1 MRLVNKPGSAAATI
15 RSRSRSR
22 LRARTR
28 EAIHGYI
35 FMSPAILGLLIF
47 LLGPIVVSLY
57 LSFTRYDLLTSAEWI
72 GFENYV
78 TMFKDPLFWQ
88 ALKVSAIYSV
98 ASVPLGLALA
108 LVAAVLLDQKLRG
121 IAIFRSIYYLP
132 TVISGVGVAMLWRWM
147 FNSQYGV
154 INVLLGYV
162 GINGPSWITDERWAL
177 PALIVASLWGI
188 GGTMLIF
195 LAGLQG
201 IPGELYEA
209 AEIDGAGRLRQF
221 LAITLP
227 MISHVTFF
235 NLVLGIIGALQNFT
249 DAFVMTGGG
258 PNNATLYLTL
268 YLYRNAFQYLNMGFA
283 SAVAWV
289 LFLIV
294 LALTLAVFRSSPLW
308 VFYENEQRRSA

>member
-1 MRLVNKPGSAAATI
+1 MGVVHKQDSAAQLRDAP
-15 RSRSRSR
+15 RSR

-35 FMSPAILGLLIF
+35 FMLPAILGLLIF
-47 LLGPIVVSLY
+47 MLGPIVVSLY
-57 LSFTRYDLLTSAEWI
+57 LSFTRYDLLTEPEWI
-72 GFENYV
+72 GLGNYA
-78 TMFKDPLFWQ
+78 TLFKDPLFWQ
-88 ALKVSAIYSV
+88 ALRVSAIYSV

-108 LVAAVLLDQKLRG
+108 LVAAVLVNQKLRG
-121 IAIFRSIYYLP
+121 ITIFRSIYYLP

-147 FNSQYGV
+147 FNSEYGV
-154 INVLLGYV
+154 INVLLSYV
-162 GINGPSWITDERWAL
+162 GIDGPAWITDERWAL

-201 IPGELYEA
+201 IPAELYEA

-221 LAITLP
+221 RSITLP

-258 PNNATLYLTL
+258 PNNATLFLTL
-268 YLYRNAFQYLNMGFA
+268 YLYRNAFLYLNMGFA
-283 SAVAWV
+283 SAVAWM

-294 LALTLAVFRSSPLW
+294 LVLTLAVFRSSPLW
-308 VFYENEQRRSA
+308 VYYETERRNA